1 VIAPLYAR
9 VAGDAWFQL
18 ADSIRDLHSR
28 GSTTRGCLR
37 VEHGGHRLA
46 RFLARRLQLPDACS
60 AADAQ
65 LTITAVDGGERWQRA
80 FGGRRFETFQYRTAE
95 AELAERYG
103 LLEFRFRLEV
113 SDGNLHFIQREAA
126 MRIGIGRVRLPRH
139 LAPRVRAQ
147 ERAAAP
153 GQVHIAVSVTLPG
166 IGLLIGYD
174 GVVAIPEAVA

>member
-1 VIAPLYAR
+1 
-9 VAGDAWFQL
+9 
-18 ADSIRDLHSR
+18 
-28 GSTTRGCLR
+28 
-37 VEHGGHRLA
+37 
-46 RFLARRLQLPDACS
+46 
-60 AADAQ
+60 
-65 LTITAVDGGERWQRA
+65 
-80 FGGRRFETFQYRTAE
+80 
-95 AELAERYG
+95 
-103 LLEFRFRLEV
+103 LEV